1 MVSARF
7 GVPQMSDKF
16 IPFDYE
22 PITRRGQKALGE
34 RKLDE
39 SFGRSRDSLR
49 VDGADEWLPPRASM
63 LDEPTQAEEL
73 PRNGEMPDTAHRL
86 KARAAEKK
94 EGWAQRRGHALSF
107 IGLFLF
113 TLVLYFRPYEL
124 FESLSGLTSLAF
136 WIAVFTLIV
145 FIPTQL
151 GIDNRLTARPRE
163 VNLILLF
170 TLIGLVGVP
179 FAIDRSEAFDYFI
192 EFLKVV
198 VMFIV
203 MINVIRTERRL
214 KAMILL
220 GLAAGCL
227 VSIGA
232 LNDYRLGQLRLMG
245 ERVAGI
251 IGGMFDNPNDM
262 ALYLVMMLPLA
273 VALLLNSRGM
283 IKKLVYGV
291 CALVM
296 IAANLIT
303 FSRGGFF
310 GLICVLLFIAWKFGR
325 RHRLSVILSSLL
337 CGALILVLMPGGLT
351 ERLASTFGAGT
362 SESAASA
369 VSRWHLLL
377 RSLWVSLYN
386 PLLGVGMGNFHA
398 VSIREQVSHN
408 AYTQVSAEMG
418 LPALIIYLL
427 LIWAAFRRLRQ
438 IERETLLAPR
448 KTHFYYLSVGLQAS
462 LIGYLIGSC
471 FASVAY
477 LYYLYYP
484 IGYAVCL
491 HFMYKSYM
499 MKESVALEA
508 GSGMVEGKTGKLM
521 PSGALAQPGGGG

>member
-1 MVSARF
+1 
-7 GVPQMSDKF
+7 MSDKF
-16 IPFDYE
+16 KPLDYE
-22 PITRRGQKALGE
+22 PITRHGQKALGE
-34 RKLDE
+34 RELDE
-39 SFGRSRDSLR
+39 SFGRSRDGLR
-49 VDGADEWLPPRASM
+49 EDGAGEWPARTPRFDESAHE
-63 LDEPTQAEEL
+63 EPTRSGAK
-73 PRNGEMPDTAHRL
+73 PGTANQS
-86 KARAAEKK
+86 AAKSAGKE
-94 EGWAQRRGHALSF
+94 EGWASKHGHALSF
-107 IGLFLF
+107 AGLFLF

-124 FESLSGLTSLAF
+124 FESLSGFTSLAF
-136 WIAVFTLIV
+136 WLAVFTLIV
-145 FIPTQL
+145 FVPTQL
-151 GIDNRLTARPRE
+151 GLEQTLTSRPRE
-163 VNLILLF
+163 VNLILLLA
-170 TLIGLVGVP
+170 LIGLIGVP
-179 FAIDRSEAFDYFI
+179 FALDQAEAWGYFI

-198 VMFIV
+198 LMFIV

-232 LNDYRLGQLRLMG
+232 LNDYRLGQLRGMG

-251 IGGMFDNPNDM
+251 IGGMFDNANDM

-273 VALLLNSRGM
+273 VALLLSSRGV
-283 IKKLVYGV
+283 IKKLIYGA

-310 GLICVLLFIAWKFGR
+310 GLISVLLFIAWKFGR
-325 RHRLSVILSSLL
+325 RHRLSVMISSLL
-337 CGALILVLMPGGLT
+337 CGGLIIVFMPGGLT

-369 VSRWHLLL
+369 VGRWHVLL
-377 RSLWVSLYN
+377 RSVLVSLYN
-386 PLLGVGMGNFHA
+386 PLLGVGMGNFHH

-418 LPALIIYLL
+418 FPALVIYVM
-427 LIWAAFRRLRQ
+427 LIWAAFRRLRR
-438 IERETLLAPR
+438 IEQETLDARR
-448 KTHFYYLSVGLQAS
+448 KTHFYYLSVGLQGS
-462 LIGYLIGSC
+462 LVGYLVGSC

-491 HFMYKSYM
+491 HFMYKSYGM
-499 MKESVALEA
+499 RETGALIA
-508 GSGMVEGKTGKLM
+508 GGDAVEGRAGKLK
-521 PSGALAQPGGGG
+521 PSSALPRPANG